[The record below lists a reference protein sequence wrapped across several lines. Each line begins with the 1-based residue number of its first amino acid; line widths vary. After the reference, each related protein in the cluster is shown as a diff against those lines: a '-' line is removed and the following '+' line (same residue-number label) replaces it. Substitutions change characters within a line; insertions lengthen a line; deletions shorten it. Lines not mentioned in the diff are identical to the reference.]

1 MLMTAMLAV
10 GCTEINVTAQALPG
24 ADLSHAATYAWRDTP
39 GRLPPDPRIDREE
52 LDREIRAEIERSL
65 GERGFR
71 PASAGSKPDVRVA
84 YRAFIK
90 VKTDVGSVNE
100 PSGFATGWN
109 AYQDD
114 QGYRTADSG
123 GTYVS
128 EWEQGRLDVD
138 LLDANGA
145 ELLWRGTAKTELD
158 FDNPPKERQ
167 RRLRLAVT
175 RIVEQLPRR

>member
-1 MLMTAMLAV
+1 MATML
-10 GCTEINVTAQALPG
+10 GCTEIQVSSQATPG
-24 ADLSHAATYAWRDTP
+24 ADVSHATTYAWRDTP
-39 GRLPPDPRIDREE
+39 GRLPPDPRIDRET
-52 LDREIRAEIERSL
+52 LDREIRSEIERSL
-65 GERGFR
+65 GERGFK
-71 PASAGSKPDVRVA
+71 PVTAGSKPDVRVA

-90 VKTDVGSVNE
+90 VKTDVGAVNE
-100 PSGFATGWN
+100 PTGFATGWN

-114 QGYRTADSG
+114 QGYRAADSG

-138 LLDANGA
+138 LLDANGSQ
-145 ELLWRGTAKTELD
+145 LLWRGTAKTELD

-175 RIVEQLPRR
+175 RIVEQLPQR